1 MQNRN
6 DVEEKTHSNGASSRR
21 RMYRRQKGE
30 TISFRL
36 RDEELSVLSKRAAIH
51 NASVHRYSR
60 ALVLEAL
67 LQSAGFEEVGNAI
80 ATLKQELN
88 KLREDLAF
96 SMKTLLI
103 TAGKVPEKEAVEWV
117 TRNFKP

>member
-1 MQNRN
+1 MQNAN
-6 DVEEKTHSNGASSRR
+6 DVEQQAGSNGRLGRR
-21 RMYRRQKGE
+21 RTYQRHKGE

-36 RDEELSVLSKRAAIH
+36 RDEELSVLSERAAIH

-67 LQSAGFEEVGNAI
+67 LQSAGFEEVRNAI

-96 SMKTLLI
+96 SMKTLLV